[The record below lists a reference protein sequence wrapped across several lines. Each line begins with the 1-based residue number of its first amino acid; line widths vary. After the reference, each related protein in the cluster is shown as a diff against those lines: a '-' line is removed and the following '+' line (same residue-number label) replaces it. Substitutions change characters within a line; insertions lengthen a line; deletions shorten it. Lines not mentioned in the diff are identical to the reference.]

1 MSELVKAKDLV
12 LDYSLY
18 PRNSLVQHNLAGI
31 RETLQANGE
40 YTLPPVIADTET
52 RKVVDGFHRITSVLK
67 EFGED
72 ADIEVEFEDFDND
85 GDLFL
90 RAVQL
95 NVGHGQQISKYEKVL
110 SWKRLEEDYGFTREF
125 IASHMQ
131 ITLRSMGDT
140 IAKKVT
146 IDGTVTKNT
155 LQHVV
160 DEKVPMTKGQKIA
173 NNKSGGW
180 NQTYYINQVA
190 NLLENDAV
198 NWDNA
203 NVRGALEKLHALL
216 NEVMN

>member
-72 ADIEVEFEDFDND
+72 ADIEVEFEDFDSD

-110 SWKRLEEDYGFTREF
+110 SWKRLEEDYGFTRET

-131 ITLRSMGDT
+131 ITPRSMGDT
-140 IAKKVT
+140 IAKKTTV
-146 IDGTVTKNT
+146 DKTVTKFT
-155 LQHVV
+155 LEHLVG
-160 DEKVPMTKGQKIA
+160 EGVPMTKGQKIA
-173 NNKSGGW
+173 NNKAGGH
-180 NQTYYINQVA
+180 NQTFYINQVN

-198 NWDNA
+198 NWNSVA
-203 NVRGALEKLHALL
+203 TVTGLRKLHDLL